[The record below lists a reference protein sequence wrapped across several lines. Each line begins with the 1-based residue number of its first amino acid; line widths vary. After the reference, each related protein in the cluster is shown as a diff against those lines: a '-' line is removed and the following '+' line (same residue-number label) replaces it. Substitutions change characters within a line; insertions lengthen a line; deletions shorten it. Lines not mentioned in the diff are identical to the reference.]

1 MYITVAPPEGISKGG
16 KQPNKQQSAAYKSRK
31 TIVEGTADYMYGNIL
46 PWPSSTSPHRYCRP
60 LFKA

>member
-31 TIVEGTADYMYGNIL
+31 TIVEGTADYMYGKYPPLAFQHL
-46 PWPSSTSPHRYCRP
+46 PT
-60 LFKA
+60 